1 MKSKKTVEKRVKKM
15 TRQRAVLIL
24 KITIIAVFLFGSST
38 ASPFNDMKE
47 SASEKAGE
55 FMAVEKT
62 AEEAREKVLIDYF
75 YRDGKKLF
83 QEENYMA
90 AADQFSHVL
99 EIDPGHKGAKKGL
112 RAVRKELEKKRLEK
126 SPPVMAK
133 KLLKSGRLKYVDRDY
148 EGAIEDFQNA
158 LVLDHTNKDVMKW
171 LKRAHHRLKLKET
184 NAEQDD
190 VLKDIE
196 IAKRE
201 KAVQERLAMLDVEKA
216 YLPPKGPERM
226 PVEIEAII
234 SPEEEREEKKRQE
247 LMEKLRE
254 KMVPAISLTNA
265 DIRDAIRQF
274 MEITNVT
281 IIIDEG
287 ALAEAVGKKPLK
299 LTFSTVNPLPLL
311 EVLDIALKATEL
323 CYRVEPN
330 YIWISTPEKLEK
342 ENMVTRIY
350 RLKYGARRIRKVE
363 IKEYKSSEGIPGGD

>member
-1 MKSKKTVEKRVKKM
+1 M
-15 TRQRAVLIL
+15 TRQRTVLIL
-24 KITIIAVFLFGSST
+24 KITILAAFLFGSST
-38 ASPFNDMKE
+38 ASPFNDAKE
-47 SASEKAGE
+47 NALEKAGE
-55 FMAVEKT
+55 FVAVEKA
-62 AEEAREKVLIDYF
+62 AEEAREEVLIEHF
-75 YRDGKKLF
+75 YRDGRKLF
-83 QEENYMA
+83 REEKYIA

-112 RAVRKELEKKRLEK
+112 KAVRKELEKKRLEK

-133 KLLKSGRLKYVDRDY
+133 KLLKSGRLKYVDKDY

-158 LVLDHTNKDVMKW
+158 LVMDHTNKDAMKW
-171 LKRAHHRLKLKET
+171 LKKAHHRLKLKKA

-190 VLKDIE
+190 VLKDTE
-196 IAKRE
+196 IAQQE

-216 YLPPKGPERM
+216 YLLPEEPKRV

-234 SPEEEREEKKRQE
+234 SPEEEREEKKRQK

-254 KMVPAISLTNA
+254 KMVPAINLTNA

-274 MEITNVT
+274 MEITGVT

-287 ALAEAVGKKPLK
+287 ALAEAAGKEPLK
-299 LTFSTVNPLPLL
+299 LTFSTVNPFPLL
-311 EVLDIALKATEL
+311 EVLDVALKATEL

-363 IKEYKSSEGIPGGD
+363 IKEYKSSEGAPGGD